1 MAIIPPVAPGQ
12 KAQDADD
19 IAKGSVGVQNSALIW
34 VIVGVIKF
42 DQKISM
48 HMCFKHLVSRLAKDY
63 WPQVGNRLYQKDHC
77 FNRLMTFRVYIYAYI
92 YICVCAC
99 VCVIIEDYIYNNIYI
114 YIR

>member
-77 FNRLMTFRVYIYAYI
+77 FNRLMTFRVYTHII
-92 YICVCAC
+92 YI
-99 VCVIIEDYIYNNIYI
+99 IIYI
-114 YIR
+114 HILYIHILYIHT